1 VLFFSKCQHFILKHR
16 TQTRFKWF
24 NKKKIIRIF
33 IEKLKPMPII
43 KFTSALKRFFPD
55 LQEGKIEGSTV
66 AEVMQQL
73 EKKYTGLSDFL
84 LEENG
89 QVRQHVNVFVGGTLI
104 EDEKNLTDEVGEM
117 EEILIFQALSGG

>member
-1 VLFFSKCQHFILKHR
+1 
-16 TQTRFKWF
+16 
-24 NKKKIIRIF
+24 
-33 IEKLKPMPII
+33 MPII

-55 LQEGKIEGSTV
+55 LKEGKIEGRTV

-73 EKKYTGLSDFL
+73 EKEYTGLSDFL

-89 QVRQHVNVFVGGTLI
+89 QVRQHVNVFVGGNLI
-104 EDEKNLTDEVGEM
+104 EDEENLTDEVGET

>member
-1 VLFFSKCQHFILKHR
+1 
-16 TQTRFKWF
+16 
-24 NKKKIIRIF
+24 
-33 IEKLKPMPII
+33 MPII

-55 LQEGKIEGSTV
+55 LKEGKIEGGTV

-89 QVRQHVNVFVGGTLI
+89 KVRQHVNVFVGGNLI
-104 EDEKNLTDEVGEM
+104 EDEENLTDEVGET

>member
-1 VLFFSKCQHFILKHR
+1 
-16 TQTRFKWF
+16 
-24 NKKKIIRIF
+24 
-33 IEKLKPMPII
+33 MPII

>member
-1 VLFFSKCQHFILKHR
+1 
-16 TQTRFKWF
+16 
-24 NKKKIIRIF
+24 
-33 IEKLKPMPII
+33 MPII

-55 LQEGKIEGSTV
+55 LKEEQIEGGTV

-73 EKKYTGLSDFL
+73 EQKYTGLSDFL

-104 EDEKNLTDEVGEM
+104 EDEENLTDKVGET
-117 EEILIFQALSGG
+117 EEVLIFQALSGG

>member
-1 VLFFSKCQHFILKHR
+1 
-16 TQTRFKWF
+16 
-24 NKKKIIRIF
+24 
-33 IEKLKPMPII
+33 MPII

-55 LQEGKIEGSTV
+55 LKEEQIAGGTV

-73 EKKYTGLSDFL
+73 EQKYTGLSDFL

-104 EDEKNLTDEVGEM
+104 EDEEKLTDKVGET
-117 EEILIFQALSGG
+117 EEVLIFQAL

>member
-1 VLFFSKCQHFILKHR
+1 
-16 TQTRFKWF
+16 
-24 NKKKIIRIF
+24 
-33 IEKLKPMPII
+33 MPII

-55 LQEGKIEGSTV
+55 LKEEKIEGNTV

-73 EKKYTGLSDFL
+73 EQKYTGLSDFL

-89 QVRQHVNVFVGGTLI
+89 KVRQHVNVFVGGTLI
-104 EDEKNLTDEVGEM
+104 EDEENLTDEVGET